1 MKSFLRLI
9 GMLKPYWGRFMLAFL
24 CLLMV
29 TACIVAFTSLVKPIF
44 DEVISNSNFM
54 AEERGG
60 EEIESR
66 GSGKEDALTLAVKI
80 FNLDSVLPAW
90 MRQPAVLVPIV
101 LVLIFAI
108 KGIFSYLGNYMM
120 AAVGQAVVRDIRN
133 NLFNS
138 LIIKPVSFF
147 RRRATGGLISRV
159 TNDVERIQFA
169 VSTSI
174 ADLIREAL
182 TIVGLGLLII
192 YLNWPLAVI
201 SLLVAPVIL
210 LPIIQFGRR
219 LRTTSRRGQER
230 MEGLATR
237 LHETFSG
244 IRIVKAFSAEN
255 HEKNLFRDENDHLLN
270 VNLRAMKYFALTGPV
285 MEIIGAFGVG
295 FIIYWGFTQIS
306 SGAMTV
312 GELGVILAALYGMYN
327 PIKRLSRV
335 NNNIQQALAAV
346 ERIGEIMDLEEEIL
360 ESPSAVP
367 MPPFEEKIEF
377 RNVSFSYSERTILHD
392 IAFDVP
398 KGTVCAIV
406 GVSGAG
412 KTTLVNL
419 LPRFDDVTVGDI
431 LVDGRDTR
439 EFTLSSLRDSIGIVT
454 QETILFNGS
463 AKSNIA
469 YGVDGSIEFESI
481 VEAAKAA
488 YAHDFIRKMPE
499 GYDTII
505 GEKGV
510 RLSGGER
517 QRLAIARALLRDPQI
532 LILDEAT
539 SSLDSE
545 SERLVQSALDN
556 LISSRTTFV
565 IAHRLSTVRRADQII
580 VLDGGSIVE
589 RGTHEE
595 LLELD
600 GLYTKLYRLQFPE
613 FFDSQVAKTTQNDE
627 INSKSDLAEG

>member
-9 GMLKPYWGRFMLAFL
+9 GMLKPYLGRFMLAL
-24 CLLMV
+24 ICLLLV

-54 AEERGG
+54 AG
-60 EEIESR
+60 EESVENLELRS
-66 GSGKEDALTLAVKI
+66 SSKEDALTLAVKI
-80 FNLDSVLPAW
+80 FKLDTFLPEW

-101 LVLIFAI
+101 LVLIFAV
-108 KGIFSYLGNYMM
+108 KGVFSYFGNYLM
-120 AAVGQAVVRDIRN
+120 AAVGQGAVRDIRN
-133 NLFNS
+133 GLFNS
-138 LIIKPVSFF
+138 LIIKPISFF

-174 ADLIREAL
+174 ADLMREAL
-182 TIVGLGLLII
+182 TVVGLGLLII
-192 YLNWPLAVI
+192 YLNWQLAVI

-210 LPIIQFGRR
+210 LPVFQFGKR
-219 LRTTSRRGQER
+219 LRATSRSGQEY

-244 IRIVKAFSAEN
+244 IRIVKAFSAEE
-255 HEKNLFRDENDHLLN
+255 HEKKLFSDENESLLN
-270 VNLRAMKYFALTGPV
+270 VNLRATKYFSLTGPV

-306 SGAMTV
+306 TGAMTV

-346 ERIGEIMDLEEEIL
+346 ERISEIMDLEEEIF
-360 ESPSAVP
+360 ESPGAVT

-377 RNVSFSYSERTILHD
+377 RNVSFSYSDRTILND
-392 IAFDVP
+392 ISLTVP

-406 GVSGAG
+406 GISGAG

-419 LPRFDDVTVGDI
+419 LPRFDDVTSGEI
-431 LVDGRDTR
+431 LVDGKDSR

-463 AKSNIA
+463 VRSNIA
-469 YGVDGSIEFESI
+469 YGANGSVEFGK
-481 VEAAKAA
+481 VLEAAKAA
-488 YAHDFIRKMPE
+488 YADEFIRRMSE
-499 GYDTII
+499 GYDTVI
-505 GEKGV
+505 GERGV
-510 RLSGGER
+510 RLSGGEK

-545 SERLVQSALDN
+545 SERLVQSALEN
-556 LISSRTTFV
+556 LMSSRTTFV

-580 VLDGGSIVE
+580 VLDRGSIVE

-595 LLELD
+595 LLGLN

-613 FFDSQVAKTTQNDE
+613 FFDEQVN
-627 INSKSDLAEG
+627 NSLRSNHEDTRIDTAEG